1 MSAPDDRIESLRQ
14 LAEKKQKP
22 LHWYGLGMELR
33 AAGRL
38 EEAIA
43 VFRKVHGLDAD
54 YVPAYFMRAQ
64 VHEELGQLDDAR
76 AALDDGIAIAVR
88 VDDEHA
94 AGEMRSM
101 LDTLPG

>member
-1 MSAPDDRIESLRQ
+1 MTTPDDRIESLRQ

-38 EEAIA
+38 EEAVE
-43 VFRKVHGLDAD
+43 VFQRVHGIDPA

-64 VHEELGQLDDAR
+64 VHEELGQIDEAR
-76 AALDDGIAIAVR
+76 AALERGIEAAVAA
-88 VDDEHA
+88 DDEHA
-94 AGEMRSM
+94 ALEMRSM
-101 LDTLPG
+101 LDTLPV

>member
-1 MSAPDDRIESLRQ
+1 MSQADERIESLRQ

-22 LHWYGLGMELR
+22 LHFYGLGMELR

-38 EEAIA
+38 AEAVE
-43 VFRKVHGLDAD
+43 VFQRVHGLDGD

-64 VHEELGQLDDAR
+64 VHEELGQVDDAK
-76 AALDDGIAIAVR
+76 AALEEGIAVAER
-88 VDDEHA
+88 VNDEHA
-94 AGEMRSM
+94 AAEMRSM